1 MQKSGWVQ
9 ERRLIWMYCQLN
21 LLPKEAPKGTQ
32 DVSSGLS
39 VVMGAC
45 FPMVWDTARI
55 RPLKPATP
63 VLTFVSFPQT
73 RKRPT
78 SASHGYLNRPVTLAW
93 TLFQTKLPC
102 SSSCQG

>member
-39 VVMGAC
+39 VVVGAC

-63 VLTFVSFPQT
+63 VLTFVSFPISQT
-73 RKRPT
+73 LSFQADKK
-78 SASHGYLNRPVTLAW
+78 AANQCLAR
-93 TLFQTKLPC
+93 LP
-102 SSSCQG
+102 Q